1 MIARVDDSA
10 GSRMVDDEDQKEF
23 DLQYE
28 SLVLFSTEKN
38 KDPTSNSTDYEVKTI
53 QGEINWHEIDINLDL
68 HDLKA
73 TSLLHLLKGSKQK
86 LSICITVY
94 NEPFE

>member
-28 SLVLFSTEKN
+28 SLVLFSTDKN
-38 KDPTSNSTDYEVKTI
+38 KDPTSSSTDYDVKTI
-53 QGEINWHEIDINLDL
+53 QGEIN
-68 HDLKA
+68 
-73 TSLLHLLKGSKQK
+73 
-86 LSICITVY
+86 
-94 NEPFE
+94 